1 MRRLYP
7 TRAFLALVVTLSV
20 VVPAGA
26 ALTGCPY
33 AREAALRSTV
43 VVSDPVDCVPD
54 TYACVAGVPVVCSRA
69 TVPGSTRHRQWP
81 TLPRDALGSQRACAG
96 GCVVDADS
104 GIAHCVPVDASTDG
118 GAL

>member
-1 MRRLYP
+1 MHRPAL
-7 TRAFLALVVTLSV
+7 LASALL
-20 VVPAGA
+20 A
-26 ALTGCPY
+26 AAMATGCPY

-43 VVSDPVDCVPD
+43 IVADPVDCVPD
-54 TYACVAGVPVVCSRA
+54 TYACVAAVPVVCSRA

-81 TLPRDALGSQRACAG
+81 TLPRDALGAQRACAG

-104 GIAHCVPVDASTDG
+104 GIAHCAPVGASTDG